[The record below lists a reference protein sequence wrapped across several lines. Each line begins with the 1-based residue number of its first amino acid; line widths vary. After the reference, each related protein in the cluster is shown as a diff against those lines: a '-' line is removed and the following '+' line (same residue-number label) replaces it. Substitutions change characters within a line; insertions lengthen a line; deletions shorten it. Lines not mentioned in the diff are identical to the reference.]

1 MRLFTWPWGYGVDRC
16 QELSTKFMNV
26 EWVPGI
32 LQREPGYL
40 ISRNACLS
48 FSVKLD
54 YDFPNRDEVRACL
67 ILKYV

>member
-1 MRLFTWPWGYGVDRC
+1 
-16 QELSTKFMNV
+16 MNV